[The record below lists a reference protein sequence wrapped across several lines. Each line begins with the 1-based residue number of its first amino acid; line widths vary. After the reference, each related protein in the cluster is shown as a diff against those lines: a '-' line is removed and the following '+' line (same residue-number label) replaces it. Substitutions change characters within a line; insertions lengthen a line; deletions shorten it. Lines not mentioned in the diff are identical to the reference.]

1 VVLIGRAEDPAKA
14 SQVPTTPRLD
24 YDQVD
29 LLQEVG
35 TRLRIEGQI
44 IMYTTQESRSCE
56 HVVKLARLSQY
67 VVPTNGFEVR
77 AVSLVI
83 SCQGILRQNLPRAT
97 SRVADRSRIAV
108 FGNFSCRPVDFTESV
123 SFYQH

>member
-56 HVVKLARLSQY
+56 HVVRLALY
-67 VVPTNGFEVR
+67 
-77 AVSLVI
+77 I
-83 SCQGILRQNLPRAT
+83 SSGSSIGA
-97 SRVADRSRIAV
+97 
-108 FGNFSCRPVDFTESV
+108 FTA
-123 SFYQH
+123 